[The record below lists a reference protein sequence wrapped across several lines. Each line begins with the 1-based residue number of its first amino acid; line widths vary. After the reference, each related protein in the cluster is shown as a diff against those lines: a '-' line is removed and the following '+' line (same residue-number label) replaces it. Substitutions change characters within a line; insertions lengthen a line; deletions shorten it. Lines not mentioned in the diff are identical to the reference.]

1 MRLVPDR
8 RVLMWLVVAACMRA
22 ACAFAQEAPE
32 VSFDS
37 LRTALRG
44 RPVARVHGAWGVAEV
59 ARPRV
64 EGLVLH
70 YERVLLPA
78 VGATLPAPLALA
90 QVERVERSVGRSLC
104 GALVGAAAG
113 FAVSVAWNAASGS
126 GGDDGGPREFPDRGS
141 LFVAPVGIAIGAS
154 LGGLL
159 GTRWTGWQTVYV
171 RE

>member
-1 MRLVPDR
+1 MRLVQGR
-8 RVLMWLVVAACMRA
+8 RVLMWLVVASCLRA

-64 EGLVLH
+64 EGLALH
-70 YERVLLPA
+70 YDRVLVPA
-78 VGATLPAPLALA
+78 TGATLPAPIALA
-90 QVERVERSVGRSLC
+90 HVERVERSVGHSLR
-104 GALVGAAAG
+104 GALVGAAVGVVALV
-113 FAVSVAWNAASGS
+113 ALDSVSGS
-126 GGDDGGPREFPDRGS
+126 GTDTGGAREFPDRGS
-141 LFVAPVGIAIGAS
+141 LLVAPVGIAIGAS
-154 LGGLL
+154 VGGLL
-159 GTRWTGWQTVYV
+159 GMNWMGWQTVYV